1 MGNYGILKIGKLEE
15 DAMDRKKRIEYLITT
30 MCVLVTSFIIFGLVG
45 TMEPLK
51 NHSRKELFLFFGL
64 YGGFGF
70 SMIASTVVLSARFF
84 AKRKLGFKIV
94 AALLWPITF
103 ACAFYAGF
111 FIYIPY
117 QIYNIVKIIVEPRKN
132 DKDSQFIER
141 KIAFEDLE
149 KVFAVSVGKTACIEI
164 EFMVSNGDKFSQCW
178 MGKLYDKEIEQEA
191 YWFGLTED
199 GMNAYDYTS
208 FEEMSQATV
217 FDGKSLK
224 DVWND
229 VEIISVDGCDPKER
243 VEYYSSIEGKDI
255 DK

>member
-1 MGNYGILKIGKLEE
+1 LGNYGILKVEKLEE
-15 DAMDRKKRIEYLITT
+15 DIMDRKKRIKYLIIT
-30 MCVLVTSFIIFGLVG
+30 MCVFLGCLIVFGSVAIQG
-45 TMEPLK
+45 PVEEHHK
-51 NHSRKELFLFFGL
+51 WDAFWYIGL
-64 YGGFGF
+64 YAGFGY
-70 SMIASTVVLSARFF
+70 SMLVSTVILTLRFF
-84 AKRKLGFKIV
+84 AKRKLSFKIV
-94 AALLWPITF
+94 AAILCPITI
-103 ACAFYAGF
+103 ACAVCIGF

-132 DKDSQFIER
+132 DKNSQFIEQ

-178 MGKLYDKEIEQEA
+178 MGKLYDKEIEQEV

-229 VEIISVDGCDPKER
+229 VEIISVDGSDSKER
-243 VEYYSSIEGKDI
+243 VEYYLSIEGKDI

>member
-1 MGNYGILKIGKLEE
+1 
-15 DAMDRKKRIEYLITT
+15 MDRKKRIEYLITT
-30 MCVLVTSFIIFGLVG
+30 MCVFITSFIIFGLVG

-64 YGGFGF
+64 CGGFGF
-70 SMIASTVVLSARFF
+70 SMIASTVVLSVRFF
-84 AKRKLGFKIV
+84 EKRKLGFKIV

-117 QIYNIVKIIVEPRKN
+117 QIYNIVKIIVESRKN
-132 DKDSQFIER
+132 DKNSQFTER
-141 KIAFEDLE
+141 KIAFEDLA
-149 KVFAVSVGKTACIEI
+149 KMFAVSVEKTACIEI
-164 EFMVSNGDKFSQCW
+164 EFMVSNSDKFCQCW
-178 MGKLYDKEIEQEA
+178 MGKLYDKEIDKEA

-199 GMNAYDYTS
+199 GMNAYDYIS
-208 FEEMSQATV
+208 FEDMSQATV
-217 FDGKSLK
+217 FDGKSLR

-229 VEIISVDGCDPKER
+229 VKMISIDGCEPEER
-243 VEYYSSIEGKDI
+243 VEYYLSIPGKDI